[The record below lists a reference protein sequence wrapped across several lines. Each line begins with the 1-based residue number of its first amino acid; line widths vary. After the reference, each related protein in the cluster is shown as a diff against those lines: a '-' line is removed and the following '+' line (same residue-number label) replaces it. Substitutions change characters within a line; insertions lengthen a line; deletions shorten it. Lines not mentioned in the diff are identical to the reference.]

1 MSANVSN
8 TYGAVTIGALS
19 ASLLSGAVAIQTI
32 LYYKLY
38 PSDSIRVKILVSLAY
53 AFTVIRLTLV
63 TLTGLRHMATRS
75 KSHLLRLGVAMGHDC
90 YPLWQD
96 RYYTLEYRGDDR
108 DYGSFDVSSTL
119 ARSTLM
125 QPRSRLTGLS
135 GQLLRLSDIHAKRN
149 WFLTCPILILAAFR
163 LASACVTA
171 SEMLRLQ
178 TYSAFKQDFRWV
190 FTLGLALSSAVDILI
205 TGSLFGLLH
214 TSRSDAEN
222 LKAVIDSLI
231 LYTFETG
238 SLTCAATIIDMI
250 CWITMSSNLIFMG
263 LHFVIGKLYAN
274 SLLVT
279 LNTRRGLRRG
289 GPSYSAGSAILL
301 DSRRPSDR
309 IVADP
314 ELAKRAELQIN
325 VERSIHYSTDY
336 NVKLAPRGVTSQQSI
351 SAGSIR

>member
-1 MSANVSN
+1 MSTNVSN

-19 ASLLSGAVAIQTI
+19 ASLGHPNNSLLQA
-32 LYYKLY
+32 
-38 PSDSIRVKILVSLAY
+38 VSL
-53 AFTVIRLTLV
+53 RLDKIENTH
-63 TLTGLRHMATRS
+63 LRHMATR
-75 KSHLLRLGVAMGHDC
+75 HTPYLLRLGVAMGNDC
-90 YPLWQD
+90 QQLWQA
-96 RYYTLEYRGDDR
+96 RYYTLEYPGDHR
-108 DYGSFDVSSTL
+108 NYGSSDVSS
-119 ARSTLM
+119 A
-125 QPRSRLTGLS
+125 
-135 GQLLRLSDIHAKRN
+135 LLLLLSDIHAKRN

-163 LASACVTA
+163 LGENLYPYRRELLFYFRSYLLASACVTT
-171 SEMLRLQ
+171 SEMLRLK
-178 TYSAFKQDFRWV
+178 TYSAFKEDFRWV

-205 TGSLFGLLH
+205 TGSLFGLLR

-289 GPSYSAGSAILL
+289 GQSYSAGRTGSAIIL

-336 NVKLAPRGVTSQQSI
+336 NVKLAPRGVTSQQSM
-351 SAGSIR
+351 STGSVR

>member
-38 PSDSIRVKILVSLAY
+38 PSDSIRVKILVFAIWLLDLSHTCFVWVSLWDMIISHYGRLDIIPWSIAVTIVITAVLTFLVHCFFAY
-53 AFTVIRLTLV
+53 RIF
-63 TLTGLRHMATRS
+63 M
-75 KSHLLRLGVAMGHDC
+75 
-90 YPLWQD
+90 
-96 RYYTLEYRGDDR
+96 
-108 DYGSFDVSSTL
+108 
-119 ARSTLM
+119 
-125 QPRSRLTGLS
+125 LS
-135 GQLLRLSDIHAKRN
+135 KRN

-163 LASACVTA
+163 LASACVTT
-171 SEMLRLQ
+171 SEMLRLK
-178 TYSAFKQDFRWV
+178 TYSSFKAEFRWV

-205 TGSLFGLLH
+205 TGSLFGLLR

-238 SLTCAATIIDMI
+238 SLTCAGTIIDMI

-289 GPSYSAGSAILL
+289 GQSYSAGRMGSAILL
-301 DSRRPSDR
+301 DSRRPGDR

-314 ELAKRAELQIN
+314 ELAKRTELQIN

-336 NVKLAPRGVTSQQSI
+336 NVKLAPRGVSSQQSM
-351 SAGSIR
+351 STSSVK

>member
-1 MSANVSN
+1 MSTNVST

-38 PSDSIRVKILVSLAY
+38 PSDSIRVKILVFAIWLLDVFHTCFVWVSLWDMI
-53 AFTVIRLTLV
+53 V
-63 TLTGLRHMATRS
+63 
-75 KSHLLRLGVAMGHDC
+75 SH
-90 YPLWQD
+90 
-96 RYYTLEYRGDDR
+96 
-108 DYGSFDVSSTL
+108 YGSLDIIPWSIPVTIVIT
-119 ARSTLM
+119 AV
-125 QPRSRLTGLS
+125 LTFLVHCFFAYRIFMLS
-135 GQLLRLSDIHAKRN
+135 KRN

-163 LASACVTA
+163 LASACVTT
-171 SEMLRLQ
+171 SEMLRLK

-222 LKAVIDSLI
+222 LKPIIDSLI

-238 SLTCAATIIDMI
+238 SLTCAATIVDMI

-289 GPSYSAGSAILL
+289 HSYSAGRTGSAILL
-301 DSRRPSDR
+301 DSRRPGDR

-336 NVKLAPRGVTSQQSI
+336 NVKLAPRGVTSQQSK
-351 SAGSIR
+351 STGSVR

>member
-1 MSANVSN
+1 MSANLST

-38 PSDSIRVKILVSLAY
+38 PSDSIRVKILVFAVWLLDLSHTCFVWVSLWDM
-53 AFTVIRLTLV
+53 II
-63 TLTGLRHMATRS
+63 S
-75 KSHLLRLGVAMGHDC
+75 
-90 YPLWQD
+90 
-96 RYYTLEYRGDDR
+96 
-108 DYGSFDVSSTL
+108 DYGRLDTIPWSPPL
-119 ARSTLM
+119 RSTC
-125 QPRSRLTGLS
+125 RRLIS
-135 GQLLRLSDIHAKRN
+135 AVSKRN
-149 WFLTCPILILAAFR
+149 WFLTCPIVSGPYCCL
-163 LASACVTA
+163 TT
-171 SEMLRLQ
+171 SEMLRLK
-178 TYSAFKQDFRWV
+178 TYSAFKADFRWV

-205 TGSLFGLLH
+205 TGSLFGLLR

-279 LNTRRGLRRG
+279 
-289 GPSYSAGSAILL
+289 
-301 DSRRPSDR
+301 
-309 IVADP
+309 
-314 ELAKRAELQIN
+314 
-325 VERSIHYSTDY
+325 
-336 NVKLAPRGVTSQQSI
+336 
-351 SAGSIR
+351 

>member
-1 MSANVSN
+1 MSTNASN

-38 PSDSIRVKILVSLAY
+38 PSDSIRVKTLVFAVWLLDLSHTCFVWVSLWDM
-53 AFTVIRLTLV
+53 II
-63 TLTGLRHMATRS
+63 
-75 KSHLLRLGVAMGHDC
+75 SH
-90 YPLWQD
+90 
-96 RYYTLEYRGDDR
+96 
-108 DYGSFDVSSTL
+108 YGSLDIIPWSIPVTIVITAVLTFLVHCFFAYRIFMRSSPPLCSTCRQLISAVS
-119 ARSTLM
+119 
-125 QPRSRLTGLS
+125 
-135 GQLLRLSDIHAKRN
+135 KRN

-163 LASACVTA
+163 LASACVTT
-171 SEMLRLQ
+171 SEMLRLK
-178 TYSAFKQDFRWV
+178 TYSAFKADFRWV

-205 TGSLFGLLH
+205 TGSLFGLLR

-289 GPSYSAGSAILL
+289 QSYSAGRMGSAILL
-301 DSRRPSDR
+301 DSRRPGDR
-309 IVADP
+309 ISADP

-336 NVKLAPRGVTSQQSI
+336 NVKLSPRVVTGQQSM
-351 SAGSIR
+351 STSSVR